1 LDPPPSSSL
10 AEEERLGSFLL
21 RAAARDSRRSQL
33 GHNGQVSVARLPFG
47 LTDDALAAAMSEEDP
62 GSLAAASRMRAHY
75 GPGLAAAALSQATLR
90 RQAKAKFGEAAV
102 QMFFTRAGLEQ
113 ATRPEVADHH
123 ASRFLGAGMH
133 TVIDLGCGIGSDS
146 MAFARAG
153 LEVMAVDVD
162 PETAA
167 VAQANLAGWAEVIC
181 ADANEV
187 VEQLITPGVALFC
200 DPARRNDH
208 GRLWRVEDFQ
218 PRWSTITRLLDGE
231 QAAGVKLG
239 PALPHSL
246 IPDAAEAEWITHRG
260 ETVEA
265 GLWAGPGATP
275 GRRSALIM
283 PDARLVVTAAPPL
296 PVRDLGGYIY
306 EPAGAVIR
314 AGAIAEL
321 GAQLGAGLLD
331 PQVAY
336 LTSDRLCS
344 TPFAAGFEVRQ
355 RLPFHLKALR
365 SWVRE
370 AEIGVVEIK
379 KRGIDIDPAQLRK
392 RLRLAGPNS
401 ATVVI
406 SRTPKGALAAVVERV

>member
-75 GPGLAAAALSQATLR
+75 GPELAAAALSQATLR

-379 KRGIDIDPAQLRK
+379 KRGIDIDPAELRR
-392 RLRLAGPNS
+392 RLRLVGPNS